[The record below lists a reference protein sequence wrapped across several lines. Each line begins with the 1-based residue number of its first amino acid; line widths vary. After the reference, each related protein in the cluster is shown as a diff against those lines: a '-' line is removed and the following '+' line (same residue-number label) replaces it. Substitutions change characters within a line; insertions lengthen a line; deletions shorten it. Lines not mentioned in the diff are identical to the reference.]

1 MNRIEK
7 LFKNKNRNILSI
19 YFTAGFPGLDDTAAI
34 INQLQNS
41 GVDLIEI
48 GIPFSDPLSDGPTI
62 QHSNEIALKNG
73 MNLKIL
79 FDQLRDIRKSIK
91 IPLVLMSYFNP
102 VLQYGI
108 ENFCKIANESGIDGV
123 IIPDLP
129 VQNYLEEYKSIFEK
143 NNLFNI
149 LLITPQTSESRIKI
163 IDDISKGFIYMV
175 SSSSI
180 TGAKS
185 EISNNQKN
193 YFKKIKSMNLKNPT
207 LIGFGISDKN
217 SFNEACEF
225 GNGAIIG
232 SSFIQ
237 AIQKNGELQTSI
249 RNFINNIKNIE
260 Q

>member
-7 LFKNKNRNILSI
+7 LFNDKNRNILSI

-79 FDQLRDIRKSIK
+79 FDQLKDIRKSVK

-108 ENFCKIANESGIDGV
+108 ENFCKKAIESGIDGV

-193 YFKKIKSMNLKNPT
+193 YLDRKSVV
-207 LIGFGISDKN
+207 
-217 SFNEACEF
+217 
-225 GNGAIIG
+225 
-232 SSFIQ
+232 
-237 AIQKNGELQTSI
+237 
-249 RNFINNIKNIE
+249 
-260 Q
+260 

>member
-19 YFTAGFPGLDDTAAI
+19 YFTAGFPGLNDTAGI

-62 QHSNEIALKNG
+62 QHSNEVALKNG
-73 MNLKIL
+73 MTVKFL
-79 FDQLRDIRKSIK
+79 FDQLIDIRKSIT

-102 VLQYGI
+102 VLQYGV
-108 ENFCKIANESGIDGV
+108 ENFCKKASKLGVDGV

-129 VQNYLEEYKSIFEK
+129 LQNYLDEYKSIFEK

-149 LLITPQTSESRIKI
+149 LLITPQTSESRIRF
-163 IDDISKGFIYMV
+163 IDDNSNGFIYMV

-180 TGAKS
+180 TGANS
-185 EISNNQKN
+185 EININQKK
-193 YFKKIKSMNLKNPT
+193 YFEKIKEMNLKNPT

-217 SFNEACEF
+217 TFNEACEF

-232 SSFIQ
+232 SSFIR
-237 AIQKNGELQTSI
+237 AIQKNGELPTSI
-249 RNFINNIKNIE
+249 FNYINDIKNI
-260 Q
+260 QQ